1 MIYFGTSNTLGYF
14 RGTSQQRQ
22 ATLSSSWQAQ
32 NWTHIVSTYNSQ
44 SATTAGRW
52 KVYGNGSFVT
62 QNNIPKIQ
70 DGSANLTL
78 GRMPGGGSRL
88 VGMLDDIRIYDRE
101 LSGADVNTL
110 YGSGNGDF
118 VSVRTGNQA
127 TIKKAGSITLTAY
140 APGTTNMFGA
150 TPITKSVI
158 VSKAPLTV
166 TGDDFSINVGNA
178 MPTLTYQTSGW
189 KFSDDESNSLS
200 TGISMETNATD
211 SSTPGTFYTRGK
223 DAVSDKYSFTYVDGQ
238 LIITNKTP
246 QSISWGQDLVLLRS
260 IRLLT

>member
-1 MIYFGTSNTLGYF
+1 
-14 RGTSQQRQ
+14 
-22 ATLSSSWQAQ
+22 
-32 NWTHIVSTYNSQ
+32 
-44 SATTAGRW
+44 
-52 KVYGNGSFVT
+52 
-62 QNNIPKIQ
+62 
-70 DGSANLTL
+70 
-78 GRMPGGGSRL
+78 
-88 VGMLDDIRIYDRE
+88 MLDDIRIYDRE

-118 VSVRTGNQA
+118 VTVRTGNQA
-127 TIKKAGSITLTAY
+127 TIKKGGSITLTAY

-246 QSISWGQDLVLLRS
+246 QSISWGQDCALLRS